1 MLRKPSFAV
10 TVASL
15 YLVVYLMFFHRS
27 DFNAVLAM
35 FLAAP
40 AVLIWMAYTI
50 IRYGKFEGKELQENE
65 EWGYSDRDKNSPGR
79 F

>member
-10 TVASL
+10 IAATL
-15 YLVVYLMFFHRS
+15 YLAIYITFFYQS
-27 DFNAVLAM
+27 EFSIVMGM

-40 AVLIWMAYTI
+40 AVLIWLAYTI
-50 IRYGKFEGKELQENE
+50 VKYGKFDGKELQEDD
-65 EWGYSDRDKNSPGR
+65 EWGYSDRNKDTLGI